1 MNTSLT
7 HTVAGGTNDD
17 GAGVGFGDGGV
28 EGDGVG
34 LSRMYEGFV
43 VGGAVGD
50 PAPTHGQ
57 KRLLIKPEH
66 LPDPWPEDVVEDK
79 QL

>member
-28 EGDGVG
+28 EGRGVG
-34 LSRMYEGFV
+34 LSRPYEGFV
-43 VGGAVGD
+43 VGDAEGD

-57 KRLLIKPEH
+57 KR
-66 LPDPWPEDVVEDK
+66 
-79 QL
+79 